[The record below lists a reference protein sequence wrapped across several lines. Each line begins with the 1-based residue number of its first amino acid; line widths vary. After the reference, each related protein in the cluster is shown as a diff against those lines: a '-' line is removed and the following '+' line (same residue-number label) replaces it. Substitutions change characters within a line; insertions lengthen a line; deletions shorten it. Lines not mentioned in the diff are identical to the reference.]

1 MRLLAAA
8 GTALVVVLAACG
20 SDEPE
25 PDPVTPAQED
35 QPVGFTNPVFDED
48 FPDPAV
54 IEADGGYYA
63 YATNSRLGNVPALT
77 SSDLVSWEPA
87 GDAMPV
93 LAPWV
98 TGGRTWAPEI
108 AVHAPDRY
116 VLYYTALGTASGRQ
130 CVGVAVAT
138 SPAGPFVD
146 DSAEPLICQ
155 AGEGGSIDA
164 SPFTDAD
171 GTRYLLWKNDG
182 NAIGVDTWIY
192 AQPLSEDGLSLLGSP
207 VQLMKQDQPWEGNLV
222 EAPFLWLRDGTYYL
236 FYSANA
242 YDSADYA
249 VGYAVCDGPLGPCR
263 KPADAP
269 ILVSSDDAAG
279 PGHCVLIEKDGR
291 TWMVH
296 HAWPPDAVGSVL
308 PGRTMWLT
316 EVTWEDGVPVLD
328 GPRRH

>member
-1 MRLLAAA
+1 M
-8 GTALVVVLAACG
+8 
-20 SDEPE
+20 
-25 PDPVTPAQED
+25 
-35 QPVGFTNPVFDED
+35 GFTNPVVDRD
-48 FPDPAV
+48 FPDPAI
-54 IEADGGYYA
+54 IEAGGTYHA
-63 YATNSRLGNVPALT
+63 YATNSPLGNVPVMT
-77 SSDLVSWEPA
+77 SPDLVSWEPA

-108 AVHAPDRY
+108 AVHGPDRY

-130 CVGVAVAT
+130 CVGRAVAS
-138 SPAGPFVD
+138 SPSGPFVD
-146 DSAEPLICQ
+146 DSPEPLICQ

-192 AQPLSEDGLSLLGSP
+192 AQPLSEDGLSLAGEP
-207 VQLMKQDQPWEGNLV
+207 VRLIKQDQPWEGSLV
-222 EAPFLWLRDGTYYL
+222 EAPFLWLRDGRYYL

-242 YDSADYA
+242 YDSAAYA
-249 VGYAVCDGPLGPCR
+249 VGYAVCEGPLGPCT
-263 KPADAP
+263 KPSAEPVLA
-269 ILVSSDDAAG
+269 STDDAAG
-279 PGHCVLIEKDGR
+279 PGHCVLVEKDGR

-296 HAWPPDAVGSVL
+296 HAWPPDSVGSAL

-316 EVTWEDGVPVLD
+316 EVTWSDGVPVLD
-328 GPRRH
+328 GPRAAVDVVP

>member
-1 MRLLAAA
+1 MRLLLAA
-8 GTALVVVLAACG
+8 GTALVVLAACG
-20 SDEPE
+20 TAE
-25 PDPVTPAQED
+25 PDPVEEE
-35 QPVGFTNPVFDED
+35 QPVGFTNPVVDRD

-54 IEADGGYYA
+54 IEAGGTYYA
-63 YATNSRLGNVPALT
+63 YATNSRAGNVPVMT
-77 SSDLVSWEPA
+77 SPDLVTWEPA
-87 GDAMPV
+87 GDSMPV

-108 AVHAPDRY
+108 AVHGPDRY

-130 CVGVAVAT
+130 CVGRAVAT

-146 DSAEPLICQ
+146 ESAEPLICQ

-192 AQPLSEDGLSLLGSP
+192 AQPLSPDGLSLVGTP
-207 VQLMKQDQPWEGNLV
+207 VQLIKQDQPWEGTLV

-242 YDSADYA
+242 YDRAEYA
-249 VGYAVCDGPLGPCR
+249 VGYAVCEGPLGPCA
-263 KPADAP
+263 KPSSSP
-269 ILVSSDDAAG
+269 ILASSDDAAG
-279 PGHCVLIEKDGR
+279 PGHCMLVEKDGR

-296 HAWPPDAVGSVL
+296 HAWPPDSVGSAL

-328 GPRRH
+328 GPRAVVDVVP

>member
-20 SDEPE
+20 SDEPDPE
-25 PDPVTPAQED
+25 PVQEE

-63 YATNSRLGNVPALT
+63 YATNSPLGNVPALT

-130 CVGVAVAT
+130 CVGRAVAT

-155 AGEGGSIDA
+155 AGDGGSIDA

-182 NAIGVDTWIY
+182 NAVGVDTWIY
-192 AQPLSEDGLSLLGSP
+192 AQPLSEDGLSLVGSP
-207 VQLMKQDQPWEGNLV
+207 VQLMKQDQPWEGDLV

-328 GPRRH
+328 GPRASVD

>member
-8 GTALVVVLAACG
+8 GAAVLALTACTAAEPG
-20 SDEPE
+20 PADEE
-25 PDPVTPAQED
+25 E
-35 QPVGFTNPVFDED
+35 QPVGFTNPVFDRD

-63 YATNSRLGNVPALT
+63 YATNSPLGNVPALT
-77 SSDLVSWEPA
+77 SPDLVSWEPA

-108 AVHAPDRY
+108 AVHAPDNY

-130 CVGVAVAT
+130 CVGRAVAT

-192 AQPLSEDGLSLLGSP
+192 AQPLSEDGLSLVGSP

-222 EAPFLWLRDGTYYL
+222 EAPFLWRRDGTYYL

-249 VGYAVCDGPLGPCR
+249 VGYAVCDGPLVPCR

-316 EVTWEDGVPVLD
+316 EVTWEDGIPVLD
-328 GPRRH
+328 GPRRQ

>member
-1 MRLLAAA
+1 MP
-8 GTALVVVLAACG
+8 
-20 SDEPE
+20 S
-25 PDPVTPAQED
+25 TPATSAQ
-35 QPVGFTNPVFDED
+35 GFSNPVHDRD

-54 IEADGGYYA
+54 IHAEGSWFA
-63 YATNSRLGNVPALT
+63 YATNSSAGHLPTLR
-77 SSDLVSWEPA
+77 SSDLVSWEAA

-98 TGGRTWAPEI
+98 TAGRTWAPEV

-116 VLYYTALGTASGRQ
+116 VVYYTALSTTTNRQ
-130 CVGVAVAT
+130 CIGRAVAS

-146 DSAEPLICQ
+146 ESDEPMICQ
-155 AGEGGSIDA
+155 ADEGGSIDA

-182 NAIGVDTWIY
+182 NAVGVDTWIY
-192 AQPLSEDGLSLLGSP
+192 AQQLTPDGLELTGER
-207 VQLMKQDQPWEGNLV
+207 VRLMRQDQPWEGQLV

-236 FYSANA
+236 FYSANDYA
-242 YDSADYA
+242 SADYA
-249 VGYAVCDGPLGPCR
+249 VGYAVCDGPLGPCA
-263 KPADAP
+263 KPSSEP
-269 ILVSSDDAAG
+269 ILTTTDDAAG

-296 HAWPPDAVGSVL
+296 HAWPPDSVGSAV

-316 EVTWEDGVPVLD
+316 ELTWDGGRPVLD
-328 GPRRH
+328 GPRAQVPTSP